1 MFLQASGIIKDLVFK
16 NEMILLDT
24 FYPMPGNLN
33 LIKYGIIYCDIVQ
46 EQIVGE
52 EYRQVLQIIPLNSTE
67 SSQVLSNNL
76 DLQYVPVKSNYKHKY
91 INKIT
96 YRRLH

>member
-1 MFLQASGIIKDLVFK
+1 MELSADGIIKDLVFK
-16 NEMILLDT
+16 NEKIMMDT
-24 FYPMPGNLN
+24 YYTLPGNLN

-67 SSQVLSNNL
+67 GAQVL
-76 DLQYVPVKSNYKHKY
+76 
-91 INKIT
+91 
-96 YRRLH
+96 